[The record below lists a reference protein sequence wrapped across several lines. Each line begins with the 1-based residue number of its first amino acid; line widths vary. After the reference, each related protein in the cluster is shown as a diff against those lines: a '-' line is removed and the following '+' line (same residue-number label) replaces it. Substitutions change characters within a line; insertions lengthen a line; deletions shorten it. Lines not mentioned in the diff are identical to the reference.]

1 MSPVIVA
8 ALYHFARLP
17 DFAEL
22 REPLRSACELA
33 GVKGSLLLAS
43 EGINGTIAG
52 TRVGLDTVLAFLRT
66 DPRFARLEHKESLAP
81 QMPFARLKIKL
92 KHEIVTMG
100 VPGVDP
106 EHLVGTYVDPQD
118 WNTLLADPEVLLV
131 DTRNAYEVK
140 VGSFRNAVSPDTD
153 SFREFPDYVARE
165 LRGQE
170 QRPIAMFCT
179 GGIRCE
185 KATSYL
191 RAQGFEKVYHLR
203 GGILKY
209 LEQVPE
215 EQSLWDGECYVFDE
229 RVAVGHGLKPGHTRQ
244 CDACGQPLSLSEQA
258 SPEFDPGV
266 SCPRCIAQ
274 LTPQRRAVL
283 EMRRVQQTA
292 QRGSR
297 DTECDD

>member
-17 DFAEL
+17 DFAQL
-22 REPLRSACELA
+22 REPLHSVCEQS
-33 GVKGSLLLAS
+33 GIRGSLLLAS

-52 TRVGLDTVLAFLRT
+52 SRTGIDAVLAFLRA
-66 DPRFARLEHKESLAP
+66 DPRFASLEHKESLAS

-118 WNTLLADPEVLLV
+118 WNALIADPNVLVV

-140 VGSFRNAVSPDTD
+140 VGSFRNAVSPDTE
-153 SFREFPDYVARE
+153 SFRQFPDYVARE

-229 RVAVGHGLKPGHTRQ
+229 RVAVGHGLKPGQTRQ
-244 CDACGQPLSLSEQA
+244 CDACGQPLSPAEQA
-258 SPEFDPGV
+258 SPDFDPGI
-266 SCPRCIAQ
+266 SCPHCIAQ

-283 EMRRVQQTA
+283 EMRRAQQAA
-292 QRGSR
+292 QHGSAP
-297 DTECDD
+297 DCDD